1 MLILLFFIIVISIII
16 IIIISMPSTLV
27 VLDYEENNPRN
38 RESVQL
44 VLKDFTAA
52 WRGGRYLLILG
63 KKEKD
68 NLSCSLFLSLTLSLA
83 LSLPLSFCFFST
95 SVSA

>member
-1 MLILLFFIIVISIII
+1 
-16 IIIISMPSTLV
+16 MPSTLV

-68 NLSCSLFLSLTLSLA
+68 NLSFSLFLSLTLSLA